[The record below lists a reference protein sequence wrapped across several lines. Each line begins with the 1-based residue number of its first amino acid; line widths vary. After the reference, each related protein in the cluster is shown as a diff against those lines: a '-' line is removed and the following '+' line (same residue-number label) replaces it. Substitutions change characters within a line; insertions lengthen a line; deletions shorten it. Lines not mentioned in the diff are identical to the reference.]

1 MAELVFTKL
10 QGNGNDFILID
21 EFERELIPDELK
33 PKFASL
39 YSDRRFGIGAD
50 GVLFL
55 SKGEKAPLKMRIF
68 NPDESEAEMCG
79 NGIRCLAKYIVDKG
93 YDKYLADKGFTKDS
107 FPVETLAGVIQV
119 STKYDEDEEFIATI
133 GMPAPKFNRSEIP
146 ATGEGEYKEEIL
158 EYTVYAVNTGVPH
171 AVVFVDEVGAV
182 EMAEL
187 APAIRN
193 HHTFLTGANVNFVE
207 KSGENALHIRTYER
221 GVEAETPSCGTGA
234 MASAAVARKLGMV
247 GDTVHVETVG
257 GPLTVR
263 LGEKNEMEGPA
274 RTVFTGSLEL

>member
-21 EFERELIPDELK
+21 EFERELIPEELK
-33 PKFASL
+33 AKFASL
-39 YSDRRFGIGAD
+39 YTERRFGIGAD

-55 SKGEKAPLKMRIF
+55 LKGEKAPLKMRVF

-79 NGIRCLAKYIVDKG
+79 NGIRCLAKFIVDKG
-93 YDKYLADKGFTKDS
+93 YDTYLVEKGFTKDS

-119 STKYDEDEEFIATI
+119 STKYDEDEEFQATI

-171 AVVFVDEVGAV
+171 AVVFVDEVGAID
-182 EMAEL
+182 MAEL

-193 HHTFLTGANVNFVE
+193 HHSFLAGANVNFVE
-207 KSGENALHIRTYER
+207 KREENLLHIRTYER
-221 GVEAETPSCGTGA
+221 GVEAETLSCGTGA
-234 MASAAVARKLGMV
+234 MASAAMARKLGMV
-247 GDTVHVETVG
+247 GDTVQVETAG

-274 RTVFTGSLEL
+274 RTVFTGSLEF

>member
-21 EFERELIPDELK
+21 EVEHELIPEELK
-33 PKFASL
+33 AKFASL
-39 YSDRRFGIGAD
+39 YTERRFGIGAD

-55 SKGEKAPLKMRIF
+55 LKGEKAPLKMRVF

-79 NGIRCLAKYIVDKG
+79 NGIRCLAKYILDKG
-93 YDKYLADKGFTKDS
+93 YDTYLVEKGFTKDS

-119 STKYDEDEEFIATI
+119 STKYDEDEEFQATI

-158 EYTVYAVNTGVPH
+158 EYTVYAVNT
-171 AVVFVDEVGAV
+171 
-182 EMAEL
+182 
-187 APAIRN
+187 AIRN
-193 HHTFLTGANVNFVE
+193 HHSFLAGANVNFVE
-207 KSGENALHIRTYER
+207 KREENLLHIRTYER
-221 GVEAETPSCGTGA
+221 GVEAETLSCGTGA
-234 MASAAVARKLGMV
+234 MASAAMARKLGMV
-247 GDTVHVETVG
+247 GDTVQVETAG

-274 RTVFTGSLEL
+274 RTVFTGSLEF

>member
-1 MAELVFTKL
+1 MAELVFVKL

-21 EFERELIPDELK
+21 EIEGELLPEEMK
-33 PKFASL
+33 AKFSSL
-39 YSDRRFGIGAD
+39 YTDRRFGIGGD

-55 SKGEKAPLKMRIF
+55 TKGEKVPMKMRVF
-68 NPDESEAEMCG
+68 NPDETEAEMCG
-79 NGIRCLAKYIVDKG
+79 NGIRCLAKYIVDRG
-93 YDKYLADKGFTKDS
+93 YAKDS
-107 FPVETLAGVIQV
+107 FAVETLAGVIQV
-119 STKYDEDEEFIATI
+119 TTRYDEEEEFFATI
-133 GMPAPKFNRSEIP
+133 GMPAPRFNRSEIP
-146 ATGEGEYKEEIL
+146 ASGEGEYKEEIL

-182 EMAEL
+182 DIEEV

-193 HHTFLTGANVNFVE
+193 HHTFLKGANVNFVE
-207 KSGENALHIRTYER
+207 KSGENLLHIRTYER
-221 GVEAETPSCGTGA
+221 GVEAETLSCGTGA
-234 MASAAVARKLGMV
+234 MASAAMARRLGMV

-257 GPLTVR
+257 GPLTIR

>member
-21 EFERELIPDELK
+21 EVEHELIPEELK
-33 PKFASL
+33 AKFASL
-39 YSDRRFGIGAD
+39 YTERRFGIGAD

-55 SKGEKAPLKMRIF
+55 LKGEKAPLKMRVF

-79 NGIRCLAKYIVDKG
+79 NGIRCLAKYILDKG
-93 YDKYLADKGFTKDS
+93 YDTYLVEKGFTKDS

-119 STKYDEDEEFIATI
+119 STKYDEDEEFQATI

-171 AVVFVDEVGAV
+171 AVVFVDEVGAID
-182 EMAEL
+182 MAEL

-193 HHTFLTGANVNFVE
+193 HHSFLAGANVNFVE
-207 KSGENALHIRTYER
+207 KREENLLHIRTYER
-221 GVEAETPSCGTGA
+221 GVEAETLSCGTGA
-234 MASAAVARKLGMV
+234 MASAAMARKLGMV
-247 GDTVHVETVG
+247 GDTVQVETAG

-274 RTVFTGSLEL
+274 RTVFTGSLEF

>member
-21 EFERELIPDELK
+21 EVEHELIPEELK
-33 PKFASL
+33 AKFASL
-39 YSDRRFGIGAD
+39 YTERRFGIGAD

-55 SKGEKAPLKMRIF
+55 LKGEKAPLKMRVF

-79 NGIRCLAKYIVDKG
+79 NGIRCLAKFIVDKG
-93 YDKYLADKGFTKDS
+93 YDTYLVEKGFTKDS

-119 STKYDEDEEFIATI
+119 STKYDEDEEFQATI

-171 AVVFVDEVGAV
+171 AVVFVDEVGAID
-182 EMAEL
+182 MAEL

-193 HHTFLTGANVNFVE
+193 HHSFLAGANVNFVE
-207 KSGENALHIRTYER
+207 KREENLLHIRTYER
-221 GVEAETPSCGTGA
+221 GVEAETLSCGTGA
-234 MASAAVARKLGMV
+234 MASAAMARKLGMV
-247 GDTVHVETVG
+247 GDTVQVETAG

-274 RTVFTGSLEL
+274 RTVFTGSLEF

>member
-1 MAELVFTKL
+1 MPELPFTKL

-21 EFERELIPDELK
+21 EIDLELLSEEMK

-39 YSDRRFGIGAD
+39 YTERRFGIGAD

-55 SKGEKAPLKMRIF
+55 SKGEKVPIRMRIF
-68 NPDESEAEMCG
+68 NPDETEAEMCG
-79 NGIRCLAKYIVDKG
+79 NGIRCLAKYIVDENYAKG
-93 YDKYLADKGFTKDS
+93 S
-107 FPVETLAGVIQV
+107 FAVETKAGVIQV
-119 STKYDEDEEFIATI
+119 AARYDEDEEFYATI
-133 GMPAPKFNRSEIP
+133 GMPVPKFERKDIP
-146 ATGEGEYKEEIL
+146 ATGDGEYREEIL

-182 EMAEL
+182 DIAEL
-187 APAIRN
+187 GPAIRN
-193 HHTFLTGANVNFVE
+193 HHTFPNGANVDFVE
-207 KSGENALHIRTYER
+207 KSGENTLHIRTYER
-221 GVEAETPSCGTGA
+221 GVEGETLSCGTGA
-234 MASAAVARKLGMV
+234 MAAAAVARKLGMV
-247 GDTVHVETVG
+247 GDAVHVETVG

>member
-1 MAELVFTKL
+1 MTGLVFTKL

-21 EFERELIPDELK
+21 EFERELIPEELK
-33 PKFASL
+33 TKFASL
-39 YSDRRFGIGAD
+39 YTDRRFGIGAD
-50 GVLFL
+50 GILFL
-55 SKGEKAPLKMRIF
+55 SEGEKAPLKMRVF

-93 YDKYLADKGFTKDS
+93 YDKYLLVKGYTKDA

-119 STKYDEDEEFIATI
+119 STKYDEEEEFMASI
-133 GMPAPKFNRSEIP
+133 GMPAPRFSRSEIP

-158 EYTVYAVNTGVPH
+158 ENTVYAVNTGVPH
-171 AVVFVDEVGAV
+171 AVIFVDEVGSVDIEAV
-182 EMAEL
+182 
-187 APAIRN
+187 APPIRN
-193 HHTFLTGANVNFVE
+193 HPSFITGANVNFVE
-207 KSGENALHIRTYER
+207 KGGENLLHIRTYER
-221 GVEAETPSCGTGA
+221 GVEAETLSCGTGA